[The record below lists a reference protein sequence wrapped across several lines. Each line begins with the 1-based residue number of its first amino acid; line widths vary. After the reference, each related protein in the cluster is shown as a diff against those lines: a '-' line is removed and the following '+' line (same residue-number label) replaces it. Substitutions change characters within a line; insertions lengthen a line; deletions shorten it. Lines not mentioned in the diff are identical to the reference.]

1 MKQQIPERARSTVE
15 GFLHQQCANTTLGV
29 LSVDPEMDGYGD
41 EFGYTSPTMTA
52 AGAKGLPD
60 SLARIKMK
68 GERQMGEIVASMK
81 LENTEDRGVVRRGLS
96 DESTI
101 RRATVDGVVDT
112 GAVMLMLP
120 EDVVS
125 RLGLETQSEVLVT
138 YANEYREI
146 RSVAGPVTVRIGDRG
161 MIAECVVGPPSS
173 EPLIGQIVLE
183 ALDLVADCRNQ
194 TLGPRPESPDRPLL
208 KMK

>member
-1 MKQQIPERARSTVE
+1 
-15 GFLHQQCANTTLGV
+15 
-29 LSVDPEMDGYGD
+29 
-41 EFGYTSPTMTA
+41 
-52 AGAKGLPD
+52 
-60 SLARIKMK
+60 
-68 GERQMGEIVASMK
+68 MGEIVASMK

-101 RRATVDGVVDT
+101 RRATVEGVVDT
-112 GAVMLMLP
+112 GAIMLMLP
-120 EDVVS
+120 EDVVG
-125 RLGLETQSEVLVT
+125 RLGLATQSEVVVT
-138 YANEYREI
+138 YANEYRET
-146 RSVAGPVTVRIGDRG
+146 RQVAGPVTVQIGDRVTN
-161 MIAECVVGPPSS
+161 ADCVVGPPSS